1 MPLDLHVLGLSLAF
15 ILSQDQTLR
24 CFYINFS
31 VFSFFLNRLVTL
43 DLFEYLS
50 PRTRI
55 VITRTAIPSVLF
67 PLCFLLSFVLVYRNY
82 FNVLFC
88 FHPARPLPCFFPK
101 ASAKLQPFSELTNY
115 LQLFLSHFFDIFAKY
130 DDFQRFN
137 NLLLNVK
144 IYFIA
149 FLPYFSSYFSKKT
162 HP

>member
-31 VFSFFLNRLVTL
+31 VFFLFYNRLVTL

-82 FNVLFC
+82 FNVLFRSRN
-88 FHPARPLPCFFPK
+88 PAAAVFV
-101 ASAKLQPFSELTNY
+101 SESECKVTHF
-115 LQLFLSHFFDIFAKY
+115 FLSGKFFMNF
-130 DDFQRFN
+130 FSW
-137 NLLLNVK
+137 K
-144 IYFIA
+144 I
-149 FLPYFSSYFSKKT
+149 
-162 HP
+162 